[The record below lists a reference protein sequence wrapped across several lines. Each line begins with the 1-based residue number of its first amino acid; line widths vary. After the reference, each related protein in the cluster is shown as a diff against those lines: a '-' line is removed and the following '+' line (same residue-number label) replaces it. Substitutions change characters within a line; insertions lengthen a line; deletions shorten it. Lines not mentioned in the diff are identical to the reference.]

1 MSYEKIKPVEY
12 TEAELRELWRCEY
25 CRKVIHTHDG
35 IRVRFYKDQFDHAFY
50 ESTNRKKANKD
61 GLSYA
66 RLEKML
72 WIKDVLVDASAK
84 MYVGWDK
91 KTKSYNT
98 NKRVS
103 IVKGDYVVVIGIIKD
118 TEAKFITAYNADSP
132 HTKAQIIK
140 SPEWKK

>member
-1 MSYEKIKPVEY
+1 M
-12 TEAELRELWRCEY
+12 
-25 CRKVIHTHDG
+25 
-35 IRVRFYKDQFDHAFY
+35 
-50 ESTNRKKANKD
+50 
-61 GLSYA
+61 SYA

-72 WIKDVLVDASAK
+72 WIKDVLADASAK

-91 KTKSYNT
+91 TTKSYNT